1 MAKEIKQP
9 TVEDEKLLNEVI
21 ENNPDELEAF
31 GRKWKIGY
39 LRNGT
44 KRKVTNI
51 LMREKQE
58 DKVSSKC
65 TAALLLNG
73 YFKIFFFYW
82 ILWRWLYYIKQVG
95 DEELLPIMEYCK
107 KKVDVESY
115 CLVTI
120 YLTEMRDT
128 IMTMTREE
136 VNRFLQES
144 RGVQHGASGKSTQPS
159 QNP

>member
-136 VNRFLQES
+136 VNRFLHCPN
-144 RGVQHGASGKSTQPS
+144 RASCY
-159 QNP
+159 

>member
-136 VNRFLQES
+136 VRHFLQER
-144 RGVQHGASGKSTQPS
+144 RGVQHGASEKSIQAS

>member
-144 RGVQHGASGKSTQPS
+144 RGAQHGASGKSTKPS

>member
-9 TVEDEKLLNEVI
+9 TVEGEKLLNEVI

-136 VNRFLQES
+136 VRHFLQER
-144 RGVQHGASGKSTQPS
+144 RGVQHGASEKSIQAS

>member
-9 TVEDEKLLNEVI
+9 TIEDEKLLNEVI

-144 RGVQHGASGKSTQPS
+144 RGAQHGASEKNTQPS

>member
-9 TVEDEKLLNEVI
+9 TIEDEKLLNEVI

-144 RGVQHGASGKSTQPS
+144 RGAQHGASGKSTQPS

>member
-9 TVEDEKLLNEVI
+9 TIEDEKLLNEVI

-136 VNRFLQES
+136 VNCFLQEN
-144 RGVQHGASGKSTQPS
+144 RGAQHGASEKNTQHS